1 MSRYAMYDTVNI
13 IFIHFG
19 MHSFDISY
27 IVTPVWPPKGF
38 RNRLVARGR
47 KRLCTTVV
55 GHSVL
60 YNLWNIAYYSGQFRD
75 PI

>member
-1 MSRYAMYDTVNI
+1 
-13 IFIHFG
+13 

-47 KRLCTTVV
+47 KRLCTT
-55 GHSVL
+55 GLRL
-60 YNLWNIAYYSGQFRD
+60 YT
-75 PI
+75 